1 MADVT
6 ERIRETLR
14 LMKDPPSGADLAR
27 RTGIPEST
35 MRAYINGTRKP
46 PLDVCL
52 LLGPALGVDGNWL
65 YGIEPSAM
73 IRDSKIGFR
82 PPPQFFGQRDMP
94 VYAATEGGPGE
105 MVISSDPIDFVVRP
119 WYLGE
124 VRDGFAV
131 IVVGDS
137 MSPAYEPGDLAV
149 VNPALPPMRNKT
161 AIFTTDDNGEIRSTI
176 KRLINF
182 SSSEWFVEQYNP
194 HKQFVLDRHLWSKFL
209 RVVGKME
216 A

>member
-6 ERIRETLR
+6 DRIGEILR
-14 LMKDPPSGADLAR
+14 SMDDPPSAAALAR

-35 MRAYINGTRKP
+35 MRAYINGNRKP
-46 PLDVCL
+46 PMDACL
-52 LLGPALGVDGNWL
+52 IIGEALGVDGHWL

-73 IRDSKIGFR
+73 IRDSKSGFR
-82 PPPQFFGQRDMP
+82 PPPQLFGQRDMP

-105 MVISSDPIDFVVRP
+105 MVIGTDPIDYVARP

-124 VRDGFAV
+124 VKEGFAV

-137 MSPAYEPGDLAV
+137 MSPAYEQGDLAV
-149 VNPALPPMRNKT
+149 VNPALPPMRGKN
-161 AIFTTDDNGEIRSTI
+161 AIFATDDGGNFRSTL

-182 SSSEWFVEQYNP
+182 NSEEWLVEQHNP
-194 HKQFVLDRHLWSKFL
+194 HKQYVLKRGVWSRFL